1 MKIVLIVLVS
11 LVVLVGVFYLYS
23 ILSGPKKSDFS
34 HMVEPRIVEKGAINA
49 LVVEFDGDPDIVIK
63 EAFGRMF
70 KKYFSLKGVP
80 KGKNQPAPIARYS
93 DFDETLNLKPE
104 ELKSVPWSGFTA
116 IEVPEGLES
125 FTDEFVTL
133 QKVEYGTV
141 AELVHFGPYEEEH
154 ENIEKLKQFIKDSGY
169 KISGL
174 HEEEYIV
181 GPGFL
186 YRSPKSYITI
196 IRYQVEKVD

>member
-1 MKIVLIVLVS
+1 MKIFVIVLVS
-11 LVVLVGVFYLYS
+11 LIVLVGIFYIYS
-23 ILSGPKKSDFS
+23 ILSGPKKSDYT
-34 HMVEPRIVEKGAINA
+34 HLVEPRIVEKGSMNA
-49 LVVEFDGDPDIVIK
+49 LVVEFDGDPDKVIK

-80 KGKNQPAPIARYS
+80 KGKNQPAPMARYS

-116 IEVPEGLES
+116 IEVPETLEDFS
-125 FTDEFVTL
+125 DEFVKL
-133 QKVEYGTV
+133 EKVEYGTI

-154 ENIEKLKQFIKDSGY
+154 ENIDRLKKFIKDSGY

-196 IRYQVEKVD
+196 IRYQVEKED